1 MSSLG
6 PGLSPAAPSE
16 TADYR
21 GALEQ
26 RIQSAFERAGA
37 MRLVSLSVPA
47 PRVPADTLLEQRGD
61 ASSFLWA
68 PPADGRF
75 SGFGAAHEIACSGP
89 ERFRACAEQG
99 ARLLTEVREWLS
111 PEAPSP
117 RLFGGFAF
125 QTASSA
131 AGLGEPWKT
140 FGEAR
145 FILPR
150 VRYACAEDQAWLSL
164 TLSPEER
171 DPARVADELRRL
183 LGGLRHAEAPN
194 SVAMRQAHGDVL
206 DTEASS
212 YESWEALIRSILAA
226 IAQGCA
232 EKIVAARKTRFT
244 LKHAVDPLA
253 VLGRLQG
260 SPNVNRVAFRFSQA
274 EFLAATPERLLRR
287 SGRRIQTE
295 ALAGTLPTKHASGSV
310 ADAVRALLASKKDLE
325 EHAYVVQEILRCLE
339 PFCSEIQAAKEP
351 LVRELRHVVHLQTPI
366 EGQLSPEPTRH
377 VLELV
382 EALHPTPAVGGVPRQ
397 FALDFLS
404 EHEAL
409 ERGWYAG
416 PLGWFDAAGDG
427 EFWVG
432 LRSGVFEGNRAHL
445 FAGAGIVRGSE
456 TQSEFA
462 ETEVKLTS
470 LLRALG
476 IA

>member
-6 PGLSPAAPSE
+6 PSLSPVGPHEAADLKGSLDQRVE
-16 TADYR
+16 S
-21 GALEQ
+21 ALE
-26 RIQSAFERAGA
+26 RGRGT
-37 MRLVSLSVPA
+37 RLVSLSIPA
-47 PRVPADTLLEQRGD
+47 PRVPADTLLAMRGD
-61 ASSFLWA
+61 APSFLWA
-68 PPADGRF
+68 PPAATHF
-75 SGFGAAHEIACSGP
+75 SGFGTAHEIQSSGV
-89 ERFRACAEQG
+89 ERFRVCAERG
-99 ARLLTEVREWLS
+99 AVLREAREFLA
-111 PEAPSP
+111 PQAPST

-125 QTASSA
+125 QTASSE
-131 AGLGEPWKT
+131 AGLGEPWQS

-145 FILPR
+145 FLLPR
-150 VRYACAEDQAWLSL
+150 VRYAVAGDDAWLTL
-164 TLSPEER
+164 TLGPEER
-171 DPARVADELRRL
+171 NAASVAEELREL
-183 LGGLRHAEAPN
+183 LSGLRHAEAPN
-194 SVAMRQAHGDVL
+194 SLAMRQAHGDVL
-206 DTEASS
+206 STEASS
-212 YESWEALIRSILAA
+212 YESWVSLIRSILGV
-226 IAQGCA
+226 IAQGNA

-244 LKHAVDPLA
+244 LQHAVDPLA
-253 VLGRLQG
+253 VLQRLQG
-260 SPNVNRVAFRFSQA
+260 SPNVNRVAFRFAQA

-287 SGRRIQTE
+287 SGRQIQTE

-310 ADAVRALLASKKDLE
+310 AEAVRALLASQKDRE
-325 EHAYVVQEILRCLE
+325 EHAYVVDEILRCLA
-339 PFCSEIQAAKEP
+339 PFCSQIQAAEAP

-366 EGQLSPEPTRH
+366 EGQLAAEPERH

-416 PLGWFDAAGDG
+416 PLGWYDAAGDG

-432 LRSGVFEGNRAHL
+432 LRSGVFEGNQAHL